1 MNNKKVLMDISWS
14 NKGGIGRFT
23 DEISKLLC
31 DISKEELYR
40 KCASPLAPL
49 GLAVNIFLR
58 KKTDV
63 VFLPGYIPP
72 LFCSKKF
79 IITIHDLNH
88 LDLNDNSSLF
98 KRLFYNF
105 IIKRG
110 CRKAYK
116 IFTVSNSSKERIVA
130 WSGVNPNKI
139 VTVYNGVSSL
149 FNADVKPLNLGYKYL
164 LCVGNRKTHKNE
176 KCVIS
181 AFAKADIDPSI
192 KLVFTGNPCNDLEKL
207 IIQHGLSERV
217 KFFGFVSEKDLP
229 SLYKGSLGLVFPS
242 LYEGFGLPVVEGM
255 ACGIPVLTS
264 LTSSLPEV
272 AGDAAIL
279 VDPLSED
286 AITKGISRLI
296 NDSELRK
303 HLIQKGL
310 LRAKRFNWQNVVSEI
325 EMVLT
330 EACDGNK

>member
-23 DEISKLLC
+23 DEIAKLLC

-116 IFTVSNSSKERIVA
+116 IFTVSNFSKERIVA

-286 AITKGISRLI
+286 AITKRISRLI

>member
-116 IFTVSNSSKERIVA
+116 IFTVSNFSKERIVA

-286 AITKGISRLI
+286 AITKG
-296 NDSELRK
+296 
-303 HLIQKGL
+303 
-310 LRAKRFNWQNVVSEI
+310 
-325 EMVLT
+325 
-330 EACDGNK
+330 

>member
-116 IFTVSNSSKERIVA
+116 IFTVSNFSKERIVA

-296 NDSELRK
+296 NDSELRN

>member
-1 MNNKKVLMDISWS
+1 
-14 NKGGIGRFT
+14 
-23 DEISKLLC
+23 
-31 DISKEELYR
+31 
-40 KCASPLAPL
+40 
-49 GLAVNIFLR
+49 
-58 KKTDV
+58 
-63 VFLPGYIPP
+63 
-72 LFCSKKF
+72 
-79 IITIHDLNH
+79 
-88 LDLNDNSSLF
+88 
-98 KRLFYNF
+98 
-105 IIKRG
+105 
-110 CRKAYK
+110 
-116 IFTVSNSSKERIVA
+116 
-130 WSGVNPNKI
+130 KI

-286 AITKGISRLI
+286 AITKGISSLI

>member
-116 IFTVSNSSKERIVA
+116 IFTVSNFSKERIVA

-181 AFAKADIDPSI
+181 AFAKADIDPAI

-242 LYEGFGLPVVEGM
+242 LYEGFGLPVVESM

-286 AITKGISRLI
+286 AITK
-296 NDSELRK
+296 
-303 HLIQKGL
+303 
-310 LRAKRFNWQNVVSEI
+310 
-325 EMVLT
+325 
-330 EACDGNK
+330 

>member
-116 IFTVSNSSKERIVA
+116 IFTVSNFSKERIVA

-286 AITKGISRLI
+286 AITK
-296 NDSELRK
+296 
-303 HLIQKGL
+303 
-310 LRAKRFNWQNVVSEI
+310 
-325 EMVLT
+325 
-330 EACDGNK
+330 

>member
-1 MNNKKVLMDISWS
+1 MWFFFTAISHH
-14 NKGGIGRFT
+14 
-23 DEISKLLC
+23 
-31 DISKEELYR
+31 
-40 KCASPLAPL
+40 
-49 GLAVNIFLR
+49 FL
-58 KKTDV
+58 
-63 VFLPGYIPP
+63 FE
-72 LFCSKKF
+72 KF

-116 IFTVSNSSKERIVA
+116 IFTVSNFSKERIVA

-164 LCVGNRKTHKNE
+164 LCVGNRKLIRMRSVLYLPLPKQIL
-176 KCVIS
+176 IS
-181 AFAKADIDPSI
+181 NKTR
-192 KLVFTGNPCNDLEKL
+192 FTGNPCNDLEKL

-242 LYEGFGLPVVEGM
+242 LYEGFGLPVVESM

>member
-116 IFTVSNSSKERIVA
+116 IFTVSNFSKERIVA

-181 AFAKADIDPSI
+181 AFAKADIDPAI

-242 LYEGFGLPVVEGM
+242 LYEGFGLPVVESM

-286 AITKGISRLI
+286 A
-296 NDSELRK
+296 
-303 HLIQKGL
+303 
-310 LRAKRFNWQNVVSEI
+310 
-325 EMVLT
+325 
-330 EACDGNK
+330 

>member
-116 IFTVSNSSKERIVA
+116 IFTVSNFSKERIVA

-286 AITKGISRLI
+286 AITKGISWLI

>member
-1 MNNKKVLMDISWS
+1 
-14 NKGGIGRFT
+14 
-23 DEISKLLC
+23 
-31 DISKEELYR
+31 
-40 KCASPLAPL
+40 
-49 GLAVNIFLR
+49 
-58 KKTDV
+58 
-63 VFLPGYIPP
+63 
-72 LFCSKKF
+72 
-79 IITIHDLNH
+79 
-88 LDLNDNSSLF
+88 DLNDNSSLF

-116 IFTVSNSSKERIVA
+116 IFTVSNFSKERIVA

-181 AFAKADIDPSI
+181 AFAKADIDPAI

-242 LYEGFGLPVVEGM
+242 LYEGFGLPVVESM

-264 LTSSLPEV
+264 LTSS
-272 AGDAAIL
+272 
-279 VDPLSED
+279 
-286 AITKGISRLI
+286 
-296 NDSELRK
+296 
-303 HLIQKGL
+303 
-310 LRAKRFNWQNVVSEI
+310 
-325 EMVLT
+325 
-330 EACDGNK
+330 

>member
-116 IFTVSNSSKERIVA
+116 IFTVSNFSKERIVA

-229 SLYKGSLGLVFPS
+229 SLYKGSLG
-242 LYEGFGLPVVEGM
+242 
-255 ACGIPVLTS
+255 
-264 LTSSLPEV
+264 
-272 AGDAAIL
+272 
-279 VDPLSED
+279 
-286 AITKGISRLI
+286 
-296 NDSELRK
+296 
-303 HLIQKGL
+303 
-310 LRAKRFNWQNVVSEI
+310 
-325 EMVLT
+325 
-330 EACDGNK
+330 